1 MVPVMLAWHNQQLH
15 VPGLKVL
22 VLYCTC
28 VAQSFERI
36 FTLV

>member
-1 MVPVMLAWHNQQLH
+1 MVPVMLGWHNQQLH

-22 VLYCTC
+22 VLYT
-28 VAQSFERI
+28 VPVLQSFERI